1 MPPPRPFAAK
11 PQPRPEPMDVDR
23 SLHTRQINYM
33 NRPNPGEAGKRP
45 PMPFATQNDVTKKQ
59 RHFNIET
66 SQTDTTSNT
75 DEQKETEESEMSA
88 YVQTVANQE
97 EQADFEQSL
106 TEYSE
111 IINDNNENYQYDY
124 TYVNFLE

>member
-1 MPPPRPFAAK
+1 
-11 PQPRPEPMDVDR
+11 
-23 SLHTRQINYM
+23 
-33 NRPNPGEAGKRP
+33 
-45 PMPFATQNDVTKKQ
+45 
-59 RHFNIET
+59 
-66 SQTDTTSNT
+66 
-75 DEQKETEESEMSA
+75 MSA
-88 YVQTVANQE
+88 YVTTVANQE